1 MNTIDLKNYS
11 PIISDKHTGA
21 KIYNEIKKN
30 EPSKNKV
37 TIDMS
42 SIKSM
47 ATFCAKQIFG
57 RLYIE
62 LGSECFFK
70 NIIIKGASDDVQ
82 SIIKLGIRFAVENEI
97 KDLTQ

>member
-1 MNTIDLKNYS
+1 MNTIDLKDYS
-11 PIISDKHTGA
+11 PIISDKNTGA

-30 EPSKNKV
+30 EPLNNKV

-62 LGSECFFK
+62 LGSECFLK
-70 NIIIKGASDDVQ
+70 HHNKGASDDVQ

-97 KDLTQ
+97 KDLPQ

>member
-1 MNTIDLKNYS
+1 MNTIDLKKYS
-11 PIISDKHTGA
+11 PIISDRTTGE
-21 KIYNEIKKN
+21 KIYTEIMKN
-30 EPSKNKV
+30 EPSKNRV

-57 RLYIE
+57 KLYIE
-62 LGSECFFK
+62 LGSESFFK

-82 SIIKLGIRFAVENEI
+82 SIIKLGIRFAVENR
-97 KDLTQ
+97 T

>member
-1 MNTIDLKNYS
+1 MRYN
-11 PIISDKHTGA
+11 IIIND
-21 KIYNEIKKN
+21 IFELNPQDEQL
-30 EPSKNKV
+30 E
-37 TIDMS
+37 IDMTG
-42 SIKSM
+42 IMSM
-47 ATFCAKQIFG
+47 TTFCAKQIFG

-97 KDLTQ
+97 KDLPQ